1 MSTIQTINGVKF
13 FTFKGEL
20 ITKTAKGYRNIKGE
34 KFNGNKLSNFIMNK
48 KGLENLQE
56 VAHLKSICNRL
67 CGTDYS
73 FAIN

>member
-1 MSTIQTINGVKF
+1 MSTIQTVNGVKY
-13 FTFKGEL
+13 FTFKNQL
-20 ITKTAKGYRNIKGE
+20 IRKTDKGYRTVTGE

-48 KGLENLQE
+48 KGIENRQE